1 MCLALVY
8 IGMIMMLL
16 YSITRRLCSIASPV
30 LRSHILVQTS
40 QLVDLLIL
48 GDSSKE
54 LINAYIDESDDL
66 SSKLLDLQTENEE
79 LKQQLDRLL
88 AKL

>member
-1 MCLALVY
+1 MRPLTSREDS
-8 IGMIMMLL
+8 LL

-54 LINAYIDESDDL
+54 LINAYIDDSDDL

>member
-1 MCLALVY
+1 MRPLTSREDS
-8 IGMIMMLL
+8 LL

-79 LKQQLDRLL
+79 LKQQLYRLL

>member
-1 MCLALVY
+1 MRPLTSREDS
-8 IGMIMMLL
+8 LL
-16 YSITRRLCSIASPV
+16 YSITHRLCSIASPV

-54 LINAYIDESDDL
+54 LIHAYIDESDDL
-66 SSKLLDLQTENEE
+66 SAQLLELQTENEE
-79 LKQQLDRLL
+79 LKRQLEKLL
-88 AKL
+88 AKA

>member
-1 MCLALVY
+1 MRPLTSREDS
-8 IGMIMMLL
+8 LL
-16 YSITRRLCSIASPV
+16 YSSTRRLCSIASPV

>member
-1 MCLALVY
+1 MRPLTSREDS
-8 IGMIMMLL
+8 LL
-16 YSITRRLCSIASPV
+16 CSITRRLCSIASPV

-48 GDSSKE
+48 GDSPKE

>member
-1 MCLALVY
+1 MRPLTSREDS
-8 IGMIMMLL
+8 LL

-66 SSKLLDLQTENEE
+66 SSKLLDLQTETEE

>member
-1 MCLALVY
+1 M
-8 IGMIMMLL
+8 L

>member
-1 MCLALVY
+1 MRPLTSREDK
-8 IGMIMMLL
+8 LL
-16 YSITRRLCSIASPV
+16 CSITHRLCSIASPV

-54 LINAYIDESDDL
+54 LIHAYIDEAGDL
-66 SSKLLDLQTENEE
+66 SSQLLELQTENEE
-79 LKQQLDRLL
+79 LKRQLEKLL
-88 AKL
+88 AKA

>member
-1 MCLALVY
+1 MRPLTSREDS
-8 IGMIMMLL
+8 LL

-66 SSKLLDLQTENEE
+66 SSNLLDLQTENEE

>member
-1 MCLALVY
+1 MRPLKSREDS
-8 IGMIMMLL
+8 LL

>member
-1 MCLALVY
+1 MRPLTSREDS
-8 IGMIMMLL
+8 LL
-16 YSITRRLCSIASPV
+16 CSITHRLCSIASPV

-54 LINAYIDESDDL
+54 LIHAYIDEADDL
-66 SSKLLDLQTENEE
+66 SSQLLELQTENEE
-79 LKQQLDRLL
+79 LKRQLEKLL
-88 AKL
+88 AKA

>member
-1 MCLALVY
+1 MRPLTSREDS
-8 IGMIMMLL
+8 LL
-16 YSITRRLCSIASPV
+16 CSITHRLCSIASPV

-54 LINAYIDESDDL
+54 LIHAYIDEFDDL
-66 SSKLLDLQTENEE
+66 SSQLLELQTENEE
-79 LKQQLDRLL
+79 LKRQLEKLL
-88 AKL
+88 AKA